1 MIGALPDRHE
11 PFSSQDRSYRL
22 SAVPQVSQ
30 PVCIEHHSL
39 TGEGSAFLYFSV
51 ECLRGLLGKLK
62 RIACRLK
69 VDQDNVNVNVF
80 RISKPLEERAI
91 ALFAFPLAAQK
102 DPGAPL
108 DGSPPPHPMLGTPP
122 YTPPT

>member
-1 MIGALPDRHE
+1 MIWALPDRHE
-11 PFSSQDRSYRL
+11 PFSSQDRSHRL
-22 SAVPQVSQ
+22 SAVPQISQ

-39 TGEGSAFLYFSV
+39 AREGSALFHFPV
-51 ECLRGLLGKLK
+51 ERLRGLLGELK
-62 RIACRLK
+62 RVAGGLEVNR
-69 VDQDNVNVNVF
+69 DNVNLYVF
-80 RISKPLEERAI
+80 RISQPLEEGAI

>member
-1 MIGALPDRHE
+1 MIWALPDRHE
-11 PFSSQDRSYRL
+11 PFSCQDRVHRL
-22 SAVPQVSQ
+22 SAVSHVSQ

-39 TGEGSAFLYFSV
+39 TGEGSAFLHFSV
-51 ECLRGLLGKLK
+51 ECMRGLLGKLK
-62 RIACRLK
+62 RIARRLK
-69 VDQDNVNVNVF
+69 VDRDNVNVNVF